1 LKLLVLGGTK
11 FLGRHVVEAALERG
25 HDVTIFHRGETNRG
39 LFGDRVEEVLGDR
52 DGGLGALESGRWD
65 AVVDTSGYFPRIV
78 GASAKLLA
86 GRADHYTFVSSISV
100 YADFST
106 GPNERSSLAT
116 LEDETI
122 EELGEEHQ
130 YYGGLKVL
138 CEQAVEREF
147 PGRALVVRPGL
158 IVGPHDPT
166 DRFTYWAE
174 RLARGGEILAPGPPE
189 RVVQFVDVR
198 DLAGWIVQAVEERRT
213 GVFNATS
220 EGVSLGELLA
230 GAEVT
235 WVADEFLVEHGVG
248 EWIELPLWIADPSW
262 VGHNQVDVSRAVAAG
277 LRFRPVAET
286 LRDTAA
292 WAATR
297 ENGQERAAGL
307 APERERALLEAW
319 RTRS

>member
-1 LKLLVLGGTK
+1 MKLLVLGGTK
-11 FLGRHVVEAALERG
+11 FLGRHIVDAALEGG

-39 LFGDRVEEVLGDR
+39 LFGDRVAEVLGDR
-52 DGGLGALESGRWD
+52 DGGLGALKSRRWD

-86 GRADHYTFVSSISV
+86 GHADHYTFVSSISV

-106 GPNERSSLAT
+106 GPNERSPLKT

-122 EELGEEHQ
+122 EELGDEHQ
-130 YYGGLKVL
+130 HYGGLKAL

-147 PGRALVVRPGL
+147 PGRTLVVRPGL

-174 RLARGGEILAPGPPE
+174 RLARGGEVLAPGPPE

-198 DLAGWIVQAVEERRT
+198 DLAGWIVQVAEERRT
-213 GVFNATS
+213 GVFNATNV
-220 EGVSLGELLA
+220 GVSMGGLLA
-230 GAEVT
+230 GGDVT
-235 WVADEFLVEHGVG
+235 WVSDDFLVEHGVG
-248 EWIELPLWIADPSW
+248 EWIELPLWIADPEW
-262 VGHNQVDVSRAVAAG
+262 VGHHEVDVSRAVAAG
-277 LRFRPVAET
+277 LAFRPVAET
-286 LRDTAA
+286 IRDTAE

-297 ENGQERAAGL
+297 GGEHEPEAGL
-307 APERERALLEAW
+307 APERERELLEAW

>member
-11 FLGRHVVEAALERG
+11 FLGRHIVGAALESG

-39 LFGDRVEEVLGDR
+39 LFEDRVEEVLGDR
-52 DGGLGALESGRWD
+52 DGGLRALESGRWD
-65 AVVDTSGYFPRIV
+65 TVVDTSGYFPRIV

-86 GRADHYTFVSSISV
+86 GHADHYTFVSSISV

-106 GPNERSSLAT
+106 GPNERSALET

-122 EELGEEHQ
+122 EELGDEYQ
-130 YYGGLKVL
+130 YYGGLKAL

-147 PGRALVVRPGL
+147 PGRTLIVRPGL
-158 IVGPHDPT
+158 IVGPYDPT

-174 RLARGGEILAPGPPE
+174 RLARGGEVLAPGPPE
-189 RVVQFVDVR
+189 RAVQFVDVR
-198 DLAGWIVQAVEERRT
+198 DLAGWIVQMVEERRT

-220 EGVSLGELLA
+220 EAVSMAELLA
-230 GAEVT
+230 EADVT

-248 EWIELPLWIADPSW
+248 ESIELPLWIADPDW
-262 VGHNQVDVSRAVAAG
+262 VGHDQVDVSRAVAAG

-297 ENGQERAAGL
+297 KDGHEPEAGL
-307 APERERALLEAW
+307 APERERELLEAW